1 MKFSKDDLIFIPLGG
16 SSEIGMNSNLYHFKN
31 RWIMVDLG
39 ISFPDDNMPGIDIV
53 LPDLTFIEERKA
65 NLEAIILTHAHEDH
79 FGAIPYLWQKLKVPV
94 YGSPFTI
101 ALLRRKLS
109 EARSKLKV
117 PLITIDYN
125 TSLQL
130 GPFSIEFINLTHSI
144 PDPTAITIRTSKGLI
159 LHTGD
164 WKFDASPIIGNN
176 TDKERLKQIGEE
188 GVLAMVGDSTNS
200 LIEGHSNSEEIAKQ
214 ALEKIIKASKNTVA
228 VTCFA
233 SNIARISSILSAA
246 NKCDRN
252 VCIVGRSLN
261 RAISAAKEVGYLKN
275 LPDLVNENNVNLI
288 PKEKLLIICTGTQG
302 EPRSAMSKIAFDNHE
317 NISLNKDDTVIF
329 SSRKIPGNEQSIDR
343 VQNMLIKKGINL
355 ITDEDD
361 DIHVSGHPS
370 KEEMIEMYSII
381 RPKIAIPVHG
391 MPRHLD
397 AHAKIAK
404 MSQVNNVFI
413 PENGSVIRLNNFKK
427 ENPEKVKTG
436 LLTYEGGELVDL
448 SSDIFKSRRRLLWN
462 GTLTA
467 SIVLNNSN
475 KLLLAPQITQSGII
489 SAENSDDFIAE
500 LSIYI
505 EDEFL
510 TFHKNELSDDI
521 ILESK
526 IKSCIRKFI
535 KIKSGLRSEINIHL
549 IRA

>member
-1 MKFSKDDLIFIPLGG
+1 
-16 SSEIGMNSNLYHFKN
+16 
-31 RWIMVDLG
+31 
-39 ISFPDDNMPGIDIV
+39 
-53 LPDLTFIEERKA
+53 
-65 NLEAIILTHAHEDH
+65 
-79 FGAIPYLWQKLKVPV
+79 
-94 YGSPFTI
+94 
-101 ALLRRKLS
+101 
-109 EARSKLKV
+109 
-117 PLITIDYN
+117 
-125 TSLQL
+125 
-130 GPFSIEFINLTHSI
+130 
-144 PDPTAITIRTSKGLI
+144 
-159 LHTGD
+159 
-164 WKFDASPIIGNN
+164 
-176 TDKERLKQIGEE
+176 
-188 GVLAMVGDSTNS
+188 
-200 LIEGHSNSEEIAKQ
+200 
-214 ALEKIIKASKNTVA
+214 
-228 VTCFA
+228 
-233 SNIARISSILSAA
+233 
-246 NKCDRN
+246 
-252 VCIVGRSLN
+252 
-261 RAISAAKEVGYLKN
+261 
-275 LPDLVNENNVNLI
+275 
-288 PKEKLLIICTGTQG
+288 
-302 EPRSAMSKIAFDNHE
+302 
-317 NISLNKDDTVIF
+317 
-329 SSRKIPGNEQSIDR
+329 
-343 VQNMLIKKGINL
+343 
-355 ITDEDD
+355 
-361 DIHVSGHPS
+361 
-370 KEEMIEMYSII
+370 MIEMYSII

>member
-1 MKFSKDDLIFIPLGG
+1 M
-16 SSEIGMNSNLYHFKN
+16 
-31 RWIMVDLG
+31 
-39 ISFPDDNMPGIDIV
+39 
-53 LPDLTFIEERKA
+53 
-65 NLEAIILTHAHEDH
+65 
-79 FGAIPYLWQKLKVPV
+79 
-94 YGSPFTI
+94 
-101 ALLRRKLS
+101 
-109 EARSKLKV
+109 
-117 PLITIDYN
+117 
-125 TSLQL
+125 
-130 GPFSIEFINLTHSI
+130 
-144 PDPTAITIRTSKGLI
+144 I

-200 LIEGHSNSEEIAKQ
+200 LIEGHSDSEEIAKQ

-317 NISLNKDDTVIF
+317 SISLNKDDTVIF

-489 SAENSDDFIAE
+489 SAENADDFIAE